1 LDLSRLTSAFDQ
13 SKLADVSL
21 FAASGAL
28 KFILS
33 LFAVR
38 DLSPSLYLVYS
49 KHTFSTM
56 CRLSNEANI
65 LEGNEDMRAFMD
77 KLVTSN
83 VSRYVDLP
91 MIA

>member
-1 LDLSRLTSAFDQ
+1 
-13 SKLADVSL
+13 V
-21 FAASGAL
+21 AL

-38 DLSPSLYLVYS
+38 VLHRHLVYS
-49 KHTFSTM
+49 KHTLSTM
-56 CRLSNEANI
+56 CRLSNEAHI

-83 VSRYVDLP
+83 VSCYVDLP